1 MTQQQRQPLQYFQG
15 SIGQQEDKNT
25 SAESGS
31 KPYKRLELLGADGNG
46 SLWVSAYPKESK
58 MMLAQ
63 PQALWNVG
71 YASWTAPNGT
81 VIHTAKAV
89 SMIGNAQQPPVQ
101 QQPVQ
106 QPPVVAETVASQPVQ
121 AEAGRDYVA
130 GVGTV
135 HGLPS
140 DGWAVN
146 LDARGRSIIRQVAF
160 IYMENKDDKSL
171 DQINELVGIYEQ
183 IILGLYVEE
192 PIDPSAEDYTQQEF

>member
-106 QPPVVAETVASQPVQ
+106 QAPVAEVAPQVIQEINEGNVQ
-121 AEAGRDYVA
+121 E
-130 GVGTV
+130 
-135 HGLPS
+135 LPS
-140 DGWAVN
+140 DGWAN
-146 LDARGRSIIRQVAF
+146 SLDARGRSIIRQVAF
-160 IYMENKDDKSL
+160 IHMENKDNKTF
-171 DQINELVGIYEQ
+171 DQINELVCIYEQ

>member
-1 MTQQQRQPLQYFQG
+1 
-15 SIGQQEDKNT
+15 
-25 SAESGS
+25 
-31 KPYKRLELLGADGNG
+31 
-46 SLWVSAYPKESK
+46 

-106 QPPVVAETVASQPVQ
+106 QAPVAEVAPQVIQEINEGNVQ
-121 AEAGRDYVA
+121 E
-130 GVGTV
+130 
-135 HGLPS
+135 LPS
-140 DGWAVN
+140 DGWAN
-146 LDARGRSIIRQVAF
+146 SLDARGRSIIRQVAF
-160 IYMENKDDKSL
+160 IHMENKDNKTF
-171 DQINELVGIYEQ
+171 DQINEIVGIYEQ

-192 PIDPSAEDYTQQEF
+192 PIDPSAEEYTQQEF

>member
-15 SIGQQEDKNT
+15 SIGQQEDKFT

-101 QQPVQ
+101 QQPAQ
-106 QPPVVAETVASQPVQ
+106 QAPVAEVAPQVIQEINEGNVQ
-121 AEAGRDYVA
+121 E
-130 GVGTV
+130 
-135 HGLPS
+135 LPS
-140 DGWAVN
+140 DGWAN
-146 LDARGRSIIRQVAF
+146 SLDARGRSIIRQVAF
-160 IYMENKDDKSL
+160 IHMENKDSKSL
-171 DQINELVGIYEQ
+171 DQINELVGIYEE

-192 PIDPSAEDYTQQEF
+192 PLDDEEYTQQEF

>member
-106 QPPVVAETVASQPVQ
+106 QPPVAEVAPQVIQEIDKVLPI
-121 AEAGRDYVA
+121 
-130 GVGTV
+130 VGNMQ
-135 HGLPS
+135 GLPS
-140 DGWAVN
+140 DGWAN
-146 LDARGRSIIRQVAF
+146 SLDARSRSIIRQVAF
-160 IYMENKDDKSL
+160 IHMENKDSKSL

>member
-106 QPPVVAETVASQPVQ
+106 QAPVAEVAPQVIQEIDKVLPI
-121 AEAGRDYVA
+121 
-130 GVGTV
+130 VGNMQ
-135 HGLPS
+135 GLPS
-140 DGWAVN
+140 DGWAN
-146 LDARGRSIIRQVAF
+146 SLDARGRSIIRQVAF
-160 IYMENKDDKSL
+160 IHMENKDDKSL

>member
-101 QQPVQ
+101 QQPAQ
-106 QPPVVAETVASQPVQ
+106 QAPVVAETVASQPVQ
-121 AEAGRDYVA
+121 AEANKGLSL
-130 GVGTV
+130 GQSF
-135 HGLPS
+135 GLPS
-140 DGWAVN
+140 DGWQAK
-146 LDARGRSIIRQVAF
+146 LDTTSRSIIRQVAF
-160 IYMENKDDKSL
+160 IHMENKDSKSL